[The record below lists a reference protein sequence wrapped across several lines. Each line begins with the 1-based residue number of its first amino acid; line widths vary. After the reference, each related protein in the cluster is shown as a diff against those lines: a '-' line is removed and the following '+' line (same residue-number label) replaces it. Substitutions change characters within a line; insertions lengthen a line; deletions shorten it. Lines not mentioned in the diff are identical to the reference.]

1 MSKFSCGKCGAI
13 ITGNDEWE
21 DHIKMH
27 LNNDDYVCYKCG
39 MHLPSLTE
47 LIEHYKDHLPSC
59 SKQWSSKSE
68 NDDREKKSL
77 RDNVSRKLKFDK
89 PTVLYDSRNRN
100 ENMPELMKQVDELK
114 LKASLI
120 FKNVNKK
127 KEIKKLHYP
136 ILNSRTAKKG
146 AQVLSKWRKYLE
158 DEKNEIVNYQETTK
172 HEKGEVTSGVNNDH
186 LYCVR
191 AISDK
196 EYMKQKEEVL
206 FQSGNHDKNQG
217 RDSDF
222 AKSETLDK
230 ENGAFVRM
238 FKKYLEEE
246 RKQEKKQER
255 KKKNENESKIDKNTM
270 MFDDVENG
278 KKATKY
284 EEEWSEFGR
293 NNDCVY
299 FAKWIK
305 PEDLLKQKKEN
316 SFCSHKEEQGVESD
330 VIKSETLDEEGA
342 AFVRMFKKY
351 LEEERKQEQK
361 IESKEK
367 GEDESDIEEI
377 IIMRDNDENITKAT
391 KYEEEWSEFGR
402 NNDCV
407 YFAKWIKPED
417 LLKQKKE
424 NSFCSHKEE
433 QGVESDVIKS
443 EPLDEEG
450 GAFVR
455 MFKKYLEEEKKQ
467 EQENESEE
475 KGEDESDM
483 TISMTYGGC
492 EAAVDEGDET
502 FEFMKMVKRNR
513 LYI

>member
-1 MSKFSCGKCGAI
+1 IEFYGFTVPANLDQFLAYCIILHTGEIGAEFRMQVQSHVVMEKTYLLVDSGFLTIEFRRKCTQKNCGKCGAI

-39 MHLPSLTE
+39 MDFPSLTE

-158 DEKNEIVNYQETTK
+158 DEKNEIVNYQENIIKTTK

-255 KKKNENESKIDKNTM
+255 KKKNEDESKIDKNTM

-284 EEEWSEFGR
+284 EEEWSAFGR

-351 LEEERKQEQK
+351 LEEEKKQEQEN
-361 IESKEK
+361 ESEEK

-377 IIMRDNDENITKAT
+377 IIMRDND
-391 KYEEEWSEFGR
+391 
-402 NNDCV
+402 
-407 YFAKWIKPED
+407 
-417 LLKQKKE
+417 
-424 NSFCSHKEE
+424 
-433 QGVESDVIKS
+433 
-443 EPLDEEG
+443 
-450 GAFVR
+450 
-455 MFKKYLEEEKKQ
+455 
-467 EQENESEE
+467 
-475 KGEDESDM
+475 
-483 TISMTYGGC
+483 
-492 EAAVDEGDET
+492 AAVDDGDET
-502 FEFMKMVKRNR
+502 FEFMKMKPEYCLSAHFEQTILEYLFLVEIVKIDHTT
-513 LYI
+513 YSEAQ

>member
-120 FKNVNKK
+120 FKK
-127 KEIKKLHYP
+127 
-136 ILNSRTAKKG
+136 TAKKG

-246 RKQEKKQER
+246 RKQEKKQEG
-255 KKKNENESKIDKNTM
+255 KKKNEDESKIDKNTM
-270 MFDDVENG
+270 MFD
-278 KKATKY
+278 
-284 EEEWSEFGR
+284 
-293 NNDCVY
+293 
-299 FAKWIK
+299 
-305 PEDLLKQKKEN
+305 
-316 SFCSHKEEQGVESD
+316 
-330 VIKSETLDEEGA
+330 
-342 AFVRMFKKY
+342 
-351 LEEERKQEQK
+351 
-361 IESKEK
+361 
-367 GEDESDIEEI
+367 
-377 IIMRDNDENITKAT
+377 DENITKAT

-475 KGEDESDM
+475 KGEDESD
-483 TISMTYGGC
+483 
-492 EAAVDEGDET
+492 VDEIKIMRDNDDDD
-502 FEFMKMVKRNR
+502 FDDIWW
-513 LYI
+513 L